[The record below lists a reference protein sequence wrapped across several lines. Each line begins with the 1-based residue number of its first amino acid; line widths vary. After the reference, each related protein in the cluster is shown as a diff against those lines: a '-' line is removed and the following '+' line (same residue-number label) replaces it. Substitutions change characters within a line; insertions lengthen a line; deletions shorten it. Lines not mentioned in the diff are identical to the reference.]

1 MGLFR
6 RRPEA
11 EPERVTETEQ
21 RSTIDLSRYA
31 QLWADVGG
39 VYSPMYV
46 GPDRAL
52 TMAAC
57 WSCVD
62 VLATAISTTPVD
74 VVRYVGKS
82 RQEVTP
88 TPTLIAAPSAVIDQD
103 VWLYQLIESMCTDGN
118 AFGIVYAADAMGRP
132 TRVEIVA
139 PSTVTER
146 KVVDGVPQAKVNGDI
161 HRLFPFGDLFHV
173 PGKMT
178 RAGSVFGENVLD
190 KAQATIGAALAAREY
205 STRTFGD
212 GGVPVGRWKSD
223 TQLDAGQAEQ
233 VKAVLRRVT
242 SGSRE
247 PIVTGTGL
255 EWESLSIDM
264 EQTQFLDVMK
274 FAIEEACRFFRVP
287 PAMVYAATSG
297 QSVTYA
303 NVSQADLGFLK
314 WSVDG
319 YMVRVERKLTGLIG
333 AQQFVKFNR
342 NAFLRADAETRSQIV
357 DRRLRN
363 KTMTINEARALEDEP
378 PFSGDEYNLPGLPGE
393 GSSSR
398 SLSVAEVAQ
407 KVYLPVVNGVMTPDE
422 ARQMINDAGGELD
435 IPGPFGGPS
444 A

>member
-6 RRPEA
+6 RRPPA
-11 EPERVTETEQ
+11 EPEQTMAVEQ
-21 RSTIDLSRYA
+21 RSTVDLSRYA
-31 QLWADVGG
+31 QLWADMSG
-39 VYSPMYV
+39 VYSPMTV

-52 TMAAC
+52 TLAAC
-57 WSCVD
+57 WSCID
-62 VLATAISTTPVD
+62 VLATAVSTTPVD

-82 RQEVTP
+82 RQEVSP
-88 TPTLIAAPSAVIDQD
+88 TPVLVASPSSVIDQD

-118 AFGIVYAADAMGRP
+118 GFGIVYAVDAAGRP
-132 TRVEIVA
+132 SRVEIVS
-139 PSTVTER
+139 PTVVTER
-146 KVVDGVPQAKVNGDI
+146 RVVDGVPQARVDGNLHKV
-161 HRLFPFGDLFHV
+161 FPFGDLFHV

-178 RAGSVFGENVLD
+178 RAGSVFGENVLE

-223 TQLDAGQAEQ
+223 QELTAAQAEQ
-233 VKAVLRRVT
+233 LKAAYRRVVA
-242 SGSRE
+242 GSRE
-247 PIVTGTGL
+247 PMVTGSGL
-255 EWESLSIDM
+255 EWEALSIDM

-303 NVSQADLGFLK
+303 NVSQADLSFLK

-319 YMVRVERKLTGLIG
+319 YMVRVERKLTGLLARPQI
-333 AQQFVKFNR
+333 VKFNR

-363 KTMTINEARALEDEP
+363 KTMSVNEARALEDEP
-378 PFSGDEYNLPGLPGE
+378 PFDGDEFDLPG
-393 GSSSR
+393 
-398 SLSVAEVAQ
+398 
-407 KVYLPVVNGVMTPDE
+407 
-422 ARQMINDAGGELD
+422 
-435 IPGPFGGPS
+435 IPGMAVQAALPFGGPS